1 MKQNCIHDAVQNTIA
16 MIPDDRGFPFEMS
29 CGEKMKGPAP
39 LCQLTLA
46 TVQVLLGK
54 RPK

>member
-1 MKQNCIHDAVQNTIA
+1 

-29 CGEKMKGPAP
+29 RGEKMKGPAP

-54 RPK
+54 RAK